1 MSFLISPIIGL
12 LVYWYIILQK
22 LNKKNN
28 MKKIAALL
36 LILFAVIAPLSAQED
51 ETGCKDPAL
60 FTRMPN
66 FHIYR
71 CEDLQFDKFEF
82 RVGKDKSQTIE
93 GHSIYVIYYLNEN
106 AQAPGGLQVV
116 RNYTNAAKKTGGQ
129 VIYEYED
136 GGTQIAIMKIAKS
149 GLEIWAVVAAAGNGM
164 YTVNIIEKGSM
175 KQDVVADAT
184 SMAGSIKETG
194 KVALYGIYFDTGK
207 AVLKSE
213 SKAALTE
220 ISKLLKAYPDLKLY
234 VVGHTDNAGKFETNM
249 RLSMERAMAVV
260 NALITQYAVSSTR
273 LTGFGDGPTS
283 PVASNEKEEG
293 RALNRRVELV
303 KQ

>member
-1 MSFLISPIIGL
+1 MKRIISLLLL
-12 LVYWYIILQK
+12 LV
-22 LNKKNN
+22 
-28 MKKIAALL
+28 AG
-36 LILFAVIAPLSAQED
+36 FAPLSAQAD
-51 ETGCKDPAL
+51 EQGCKDPSL

-82 RVGKDKSQTIE
+82 KVSSEKTQTIE
-93 GHSIYVIYYLNEN
+93 GHSLYVNYYLNEN
-106 AQAPGGLQVV
+106 AQTPSGLQIV
-116 RNYTNAAKKTGGQ
+116 RNYTNAAKKIGGQ
-129 VIYEYED
+129 VLYEYED
-136 GGTQIAIMKIAKS
+136 GGTQTAVIKIAKS
-149 GLEIWAVVAAAGNGM
+149 GLETWAMVSAAGNGM
-164 YTVNIIEKGSM
+164 YTINIIEKETM
-175 KQDVVADAT
+175 KQDVVADAS

-220 ISKLLKAYPDLKLY
+220 ISKMLKADPELKLY

-260 NALITQYAVSSTR
+260 NALITQYAVSATR
-273 LTGFGDGPTS
+273 LTGFGDGPTA
-283 PVASNEKEEG
+283 PVASNDKEEG